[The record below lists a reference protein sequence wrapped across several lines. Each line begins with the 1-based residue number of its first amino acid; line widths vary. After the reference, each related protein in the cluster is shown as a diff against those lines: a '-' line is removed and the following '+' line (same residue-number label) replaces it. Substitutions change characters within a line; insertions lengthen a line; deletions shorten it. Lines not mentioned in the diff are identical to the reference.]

1 MFDPLGD
8 LRQRLR
14 PVRAGAQP
22 ALGRAA
28 LIASLAPA
36 LLTLAACGGDA
47 SRNDAAVDM
56 ADTVWVQSSD
66 AELRLQAARMLPE
79 LARRSGMA
87 LVEPVRIERRSRA
100 ELERYLSAKLTE
112 ELPEARARDLVEA
125 YALLGLVSDEIDLRE
140 LLLGV
145 YLEQVAGFY
154 DPDSTALFVLDDQP
168 PEVLEPLL
176 LHELVHAVQD
186 QTVDLEVL
194 TDPALDA
201 DRRTAAQAAIEGHAT
216 LVMLEFITQGRER
229 QPVDIAQVPEMADML
244 RPALEGAR
252 EQYPALAAAPKVLQE
267 GLLFP
272 YLEGASFVLKAWQT
286 SPDRAAVLQQWL
298 PVSTEQVLDPTRV
311 LGDTP
316 DPPLEVRLDPVRFSD
331 VLGQAELRIWLE
343 QMGLSLA
350 RAEGWGGDRFGLSDD
365 GGLVLATAWD
375 AVADRDEFI
384 AAVTP
389 VLDRLPSVAQL
400 EAVEIEGV
408 PLALLRIGNPDGQL
422 PSMTVGVARPSAA
435 GPGGGA

>member
-8 LRQRLR
+8 LRQRLS
-14 PVRAGAQP
+14 PVRTGVQP
-22 ALGRAA
+22 ALGRTA

-36 LLTLAACGGDA
+36 LLALAACAGDA
-47 SRNDAAVDM
+47 GRGEAAGDV
-56 ADTVWVQSSD
+56 ADTAWVQSSD

-100 ELERYLSAKLTE
+100 ELERYLSAKLAE

-125 YALLGLVSDEIDLRE
+125 YALLGLVGDEIDLRE

-186 QTVDLEVL
+186 QTVDLDAL
-194 TDPALDA
+194 TDPTLDA

-216 LVMLEFITQGRER
+216 LVMLEFITQARER
-229 QPVDIAQVPEMADML
+229 QPVDIAQVPEMAERL

-252 EQYPALAAAPKVLQE
+252 EQYPALAAAPRVLQE

-272 YLEGASFVLKAWQT
+272 YLEGASFVLSAWQT
-286 SPDRAAVLQQWL
+286 SPDRAAVLQRWL
-298 PVSTEQVLDPTRV
+298 PVSTEQVLDPARV
-311 LGDTP
+311 LGDAP

-343 QMGLSLA
+343 QMGLSAAL
-350 RAEGWGGDRFGLSDD
+350 AEGWGGDRFGLSDD

-389 VLDRLPSVAQL
+389 VLTRLPHAAQL
-400 EAVEIEGV
+400 EAVDIEATPV
-408 PLALLRIGNPDGQL
+408 ALLRIGNDGGQL
-422 PSMTVGVARPSAA
+422 PSMTVAVTRRSETGL
-435 GPGGGA
+435 GGGA